1 MQKGALLT
9 IVFQLLVYII
19 FYDYMIYMSYTIYS
33 TYKIYKTYKFY
44 KSFLSYQCHRGR
56 RFCPGMHI
64 PAQM

>member
-1 MQKGALLT
+1 
-9 IVFQLLVYII
+9 
-19 FYDYMIYMSYTIYS
+19 MIYMSYTIYS

-56 RFCPGMHI
+56 GFRPGMHI